1 MSAASMPPSQV
12 PKHPALKQKPD
23 PTSRPLI
30 SYSLGEDGVASET
43 LEGVRISSKPP
54 RK

>member
-1 MSAASMPPSQV
+1 MPSLG
-12 PKHPALKQKPD
+12 PALKQKPD

-30 SYSLGEDGVASET
+30 DYSLGEGGVQSEL
-43 LEGVRISSKPP
+43 LEGARLSSKPP